1 MEFEEVRYGMLMMV
15 VCEALGGD
23 TERAIPL
30 AVGIEYV
37 HIISRKDAG
46 LISKNKVGT
55 SFTPPCLCYVPT

>member
-1 MEFEEVRYGMLMMV
+1 M

-37 HIISRKDAG
+37 HIASLLHDDVVDGAQTRRGKRSATLVFGYHACVLAG
-46 LISKNKVGT
+46 D
-55 SFTPPCLCYVPT
+55 YMYA